1 MIALELSTAQITE
14 IMGRL
19 PYFQE
24 LGNVEISR
32 LADGAKEIVLKKK
45 EILFREG
52 EPADALYTVVSGSLK
67 LSIGHSRNQEKVI
80 DIVSRGQCFGE
91 IPMFL
96 QGPCP
101 STAQA
106 IEDSYLLAIKRNVL
120 MQALDHNCLLAGKMM
135 AGVCR
140 RMHTLI
146 KDIDNCHLRSSAQRL
161 ASYLL
166 QHRPDM
172 HARHY
177 DVSLPGSKHD
187 VAGIL
192 GLSRETLSRTLHQ
205 LEEENII
212 RVNGNQIR
220 ILDIEKLQTY
230 NGWQRIENCS
240 GKETSEKKS

>member
-1 MIALELSTAQITE
+1 
-14 IMGRL
+14 
-19 PYFQE
+19 
-24 LGNVEISR
+24 
-32 LADGAKEIVLKKK
+32 
-45 EILFREG
+45 
-52 EPADALYTVVSGSLK
+52 
-67 LSIGHSRNQEKVI
+67 
-80 DIVSRGQCFGE
+80 
-91 IPMFL
+91 
-96 QGPCP
+96 
-101 STAQA
+101 
-106 IEDSYLLAIKRNVL
+106 
-120 MQALDHNCLLAGKMM
+120 M

>member
-1 MIALELSTAQITE
+1 MVALDLTTPQIVE

-24 LGNVEISR
+24 LGTDELSR
-32 LADGAKEIVLKKK
+32 LADGAQEIVLKKK

-52 EPADALYTVVSGSLK
+52 DPADALYTVVSGSIK
-67 LSIGHSRNQEKVI
+67 LAIGHARNQEKVI
-80 DIVSRGQCFGE
+80 DIIGRGQCFGE

-96 QGPCP
+96 QSPCP

-106 IEDSYLLAIKRNVL
+106 IEDSYLLSIKCSAL
-120 MQALDHNCLLAGKMM
+120 MEALSHNCHLAGKML

-146 KDIDNCHLRSSAQRL
+146 KDIDNCHLRSSSQRL
-161 ASYLL
+161 ASFLL
-166 QHRPDM
+166 QHRPDL

-177 DVSLPGSKHD
+177 DVILPGSKND

-192 GLSRETLSRTLHQ
+192 GLTRETFSRTLHQ

-212 RVNGNQIR
+212 RVTGHQIR
-220 ILDIEKLQTY
+220 ILDVEKLESY
-230 NGWQRIENCS
+230 NGWQRMD
-240 GKETSEKKS
+240 KFPAARET